1 MVNGLQ
7 DWTLPAASTKLPS
20 WTKLLRN
27 SNNRP
32 TCSNT
37 TCSSNSNSMSNLCK
51 RNRTRRLLETT
62 TSNLTISTK
71 SQMEALTM
79 TTSLLR
85 LKWLMHLLKLMLM
98 SGTRSLRTSG
108 TNMIKTIRV
117 TWTRTKWC
125 LLREQLWLK
134 SAIPKKWTLQ
144 CAMPSLLKWIM
155 MATAR
160 STRPNSW
167 SSWKASCDQFTAL
180 K

>member
-1 MVNGLQ
+1 M
-7 DWTLPAASTKLPS
+7 LPAALTKLSS

-37 TCSSNSNSMSNLCK
+37 TCSSNSSSMLNQCK
-51 RNRTRRLLETT
+51 RSRTRRLQETT
-62 TSNLTISTK
+62 TSNNIISTR
-71 SQMEALTM
+71 SLMEASTT
-79 TTSLLR
+79 TTSQLR
-85 LKWLMHLLKLMLM
+85 LKWLRRLLKRMLM

-117 TWTRTKWC
+117 IWTRTKWC
-125 LLREQLWLK
+125 LLREQPWLK
-134 SAIPKKWTLQ
+134 SAIPKMWTLP
-144 CAMPSLLKWIM
+144 CAMPSLLKWIQ

-167 SSWKASCDQFTAL
+167 SSWKVSCDQLTAF